1 MLIDTSHG
9 EGLSLGGTS
18 TQSGSSSSGS
28 TEGATG
34 GLSLSLASI
43 SDLGSISDLLEQMR
57 LTTFSGLSELKR
69 SMALRGLDLLETPG
83 TSLTTELLSQFSAVF
98 MFSPSKGFNSTE
110 IATMRNFT
118 ASGGRLVVF
127 GDYEGRT
134 NLTALN
140 LLLAPYGYLMSGK
153 HTEENTSEI
162 VQSSPLGRGLKDV
175 WLGGGTYILNNQ
187 SNSAVTLH
195 SMPVVLLDQTPPELV
210 LFGSS
215 RLFMNKN
222 LPKCNN
228 THLLDNL
235 NEYLLANTLTCVT
248 SLAENVTSYP
258 VGRSVYINLQ
268 VSDYA
273 GYPVNDLTIFIAFQ
287 LPNGS
292 LAFFIAG
299 FVQNGLYSSQFTPNY
314 YDSSG
319 RVYGIF
325 IIMRTERYAGTF
337 AGVSF
342 DLYLPSTTTITREE
356 EALLTMLQV
365 ALLTSVGVF
374 GSTILGLTMSRV
386 RRKRK
391 MRIPEMGPQLAR
403 EVDNSL
409 NNLLAAFI
417 QMEELI
423 HREDLDRVQK
433 IETLRGLMRGL
444 EEARK
449 RFDKVSRTIGGV

>member
-1 MLIDTSHG
+1 VIL
-9 EGLSLGGTS
+9 
-18 TQSGSSSSGS
+18 
-28 TEGATG
+28 
-34 GLSLSLASI
+34 
-43 SDLGSISDLLEQMR
+43 
-57 LTTFSGLSELKR
+57 
-69 SMALRGLDLLETPG
+69 
-83 TSLTTELLSQFSAVF
+83 
-98 MFSPSKGFNSTE
+98 
-110 IATMRNFT
+110 
-118 ASGGRLVVF
+118 
-127 GDYEGRT
+127 GDYDGRA

-140 LLLAPYGYLMSGK
+140 LLLSPYGYLMSGK

-162 VQSSPLGRGLKDV
+162 VQSSTLGHGLRYV

-195 SMPVVLLDQTPPELV
+195 TLPVVLVDQSPPDLV

-215 RLFMNKN
+215 HIFMNKN
-222 LPKCNN
+222 LPRCNN
-228 THLLDNL
+228 SLLLYNL
-235 NEYLLANTLTCVT
+235 NEYLLSNTLTCLT
-248 SLAENVTSYP
+248 SLAENTTRYP

-268 VSDYA
+268 VSDYQGHA
-273 GYPVNDLTIFIAFQ
+273 VNNLTIYIAFK

-299 FVQNGLYSSQFTPNY
+299 FVQDGLYSSQFTPSY
-314 YDSSG
+314 YNSAG

-325 IIMRTERYAGTF
+325 IIFRTEKYAGTF
-337 AGVSF
+337 AGVTF
-342 DLYLPSTTTITREE
+342 DLFVPTTTSTTEE
-356 EALLTMLQV
+356 SGALLTMLQV
-365 ALLTSVGVF
+365 ALITSVGVF
-374 GSTILGLTMSRV
+374 GSTILGLTVNRV
-386 RRKRK
+386 RRKRR
-391 MRIPEMGPQLAR
+391 MRIPEVNPQLER
-403 EVDNSL
+403 EIDNSL